1 MGLLDYLQNVRA
13 NYDRIREE
21 QKKRSLLSQLGRA
34 ASAIIPD
41 PIEQKISSALSP
53 VMTSARD
60 SARQAAVN
68 TASALPFVG
77 PAIRAADAFR
87 SAPEPVRNEIA
98 QNAGATASLAG
109 KIGLGALQGVGE
121 FGARQM
127 DRVFGFNGQKP
138 LDIGGIASD
147 VGAIPRDFLIRPT
160 YRAATG
166 FATSGISRLMGI
178 ETPESIPAPTSKLGQ
193 FFLGTDPIKSVRGME
208 QAAPATAEALG
219 YSPAFAQNA
228 APFIG
233 VGLMA
238 SDLFPF
244 SPKKAGGKVAREIAE
259 DAATKAAKEAA
270 EKAARE
276 AVGDVGEAAVR
287 DVISSANKPAA
298 FGNVLDTIK
307 QTSKKEDVLTVFS
320 GSEKAKGS
328 RYFTAD
334 KAYAETYA
342 GKNGSVTS
350 VEIPK
355 SQIFDTRNPQ
365 DLEIL
370 KKVSPDTEVDSTSNL
385 VISTGDAKTLEN
397 RLRQAGY
404 KYDAIALS
412 ENTGLGDDVSYFV
425 ARPFLERN
433 PKATSLRQALPEA
446 SRAALPGTGGIPT
459 PEVPLSKAH
468 GEISSFYNT
477 DRLNIPQAGRDAI
490 QAEIRN
496 AQKIIK
502 DTVGETLTNKEVLD
516 RAATTSKVWNQII
529 PRELTEAKAASNL
542 KLRQEI
548 AAMRKTET
556 VDENYVR
563 LLLADKSYSGD
574 IARRLQARKI
584 GADPKTASS
593 IDSLLE
599 SIRKT
604 GAEADDIIEASK
616 GVDFTNPEAVAAF
629 YRKFVKPKASDWID
643 LIRYNSML
651 SSPTTH
657 LVNIMSNFVN
667 TGIVAPIEK
676 TVSGLVDATRS
687 AIFGTQR
694 THFAGEGLAYAKGY
708 YSNLRTASQKFWDA
722 FGQKTLSGNIDTR
735 SIPMALEGTKAR
747 KIENVLAIPS
757 RLLEAADQFAVSL
770 VESGAESGLKFKAA
784 RGVDVGDIAQ
794 KSSEEAAYRLY
805 RQRIGSRDEGYL
817 LGALETLPG
826 AILEWRNSKNPFTRN
841 LFKWTFPFVN
851 TGTQLFKQGVEYS
864 PLGLATLAGNP
875 AKVEQLTKAAI
886 GTATAIAIATL
897 VEGDKI
903 TWAEPTDTEQKNA
916 FRAAGMQPY
925 SVKIGDT
932 WVQYSKLPPV
942 LAWNFALVAAVKDS
956 NANQKIDDS
965 TADKILSI
973 ASKYL
978 TFFTDQSYMKQVGS
992 IVNASKGDEFAL
1004 TNFATSFP
1012 QQLIPFRGLMSW
1024 IERAID
1030 PVQRQAD
1037 PEGTDLERSLQTM
1050 MAQIPGLANLVPP
1063 RMGPDGQP
1071 VENQNRILNALSPI
1085 KMTNEDPEGA
1095 KTYQDILSAVR
1106 TNQEETRAA
1115 ADLRAR
1121 ATKTDLEILAL
1132 PPAERAARFDEIAAT
1147 DPALADKIRE
1157 VAKERALNL
1166 TELDRKIKE
1175 LNIGNGN
1182 RAQFIWNQLQSMSTD
1197 EQRAQYWDDLAKK
1210 GIITDEVAKQL
1221 RELIG
1226 K

>member
-1 MGLLDYLQNVRA
+1 MN
-13 NYDRIREE
+13 
-21 QKKRSLLSQLGRA
+21 
-34 ASAIIPD
+34 
-41 PIEQKISSALSP
+41 
-53 VMTSARD
+53 
-60 SARQAAVN
+60 
-68 TASALPFVG
+68 
-77 PAIRAADAFR
+77 
-87 SAPEPVRNEIA
+87 
-98 QNAGATASLAG
+98 
-109 KIGLGALQGVGE
+109 
-121 FGARQM
+121 
-127 DRVFGFNGQKP
+127 
-138 LDIGGIASD
+138 
-147 VGAIPRDFLIRPT
+147 
-160 YRAATG
+160 
-166 FATSGISRLMGI
+166 
-178 ETPESIPAPTSKLGQ
+178 
-193 FFLGTDPIKSVRGME
+193 
-208 QAAPATAEALG
+208 
-219 YSPAFAQNA
+219 
-228 APFIG
+228 
-233 VGLMA
+233 
-238 SDLFPF
+238 
-244 SPKKAGGKVAREIAE
+244 
-259 DAATKAAKEAA
+259 
-270 EKAARE
+270 
-276 AVGDVGEAAVR
+276 
-287 DVISSANKPAA
+287 
-298 FGNVLDTIK
+298 
-307 QTSKKEDVLTVFS
+307 
-320 GSEKAKGS
+320 
-328 RYFTAD
+328 
-334 KAYAETYA
+334 
-342 GKNGSVTS
+342 
-350 VEIPK
+350 
-355 SQIFDTRNPQ
+355 
-365 DLEIL
+365 
-370 KKVSPDTEVDSTSNL
+370 
-385 VISTGDAKTLEN
+385 
-397 RLRQAGY
+397 
-404 KYDAIALS
+404 
-412 ENTGLGDDVSYFV
+412 
-425 ARPFLERN
+425 
-433 PKATSLRQALPEA
+433 
-446 SRAALPGTGGIPT
+446 
-459 PEVPLSKAH
+459 

-490 QAEIRN
+490 QAEIKN
-496 AQKIIK
+496 AQDVLKN
-502 DTVGETLTNKEVLD
+502 TVGETLTNKEVLD
-516 RAATTSKVWNQII
+516 RAATTSRILESTVT
-529 PRELTEAKAASNL
+529 REQTAAKIAADLRLRQSIADSAKTGEIGPEFIDLWIKDKAAG
-542 KLRQEI
+542 E
-548 AAMRKTET
+548 
-556 VDENYVR
+556 
-563 LLLADKSYSGD
+563 D
-574 IARRLQARKI
+574 IARQLQARKI
-584 GADPKTASS
+584 GADPKTASA

-599 SIRKT
+599 AIRKT

-616 GVDFTNPEAVAAF
+616 GVDFTNPEQVAAF

-676 TVSGLVDATRS
+676 TVSGVIDATRS

-735 SIPMALEGTKAR
+735 SIPMALKGTAAR
-747 KIENVLAIPS
+747 GVEDTLNVAS

-770 VESGAESGLKFKAA
+770 VESGSESGLKYKAA
-784 RGVDVGDIAQ
+784 RGVDVGDIA
-794 KSSEEAAYRLY
+794 KKASEEATYRLY
-805 RQRIGSRDEGYL
+805 RQRIGSRSEGHL
-817 LGALETLPG
+817 LGALDVIPG
-826 AILEWRNSKNPFTRN
+826 AILEWRNSKNPLVRN

-875 AKVEQLTKAAI
+875 AKLEQLTKAAI
-886 GTATAIAIATL
+886 GTATAIAIASL
-897 VEGDKI
+897 AEDDRI

-1012 QQLIPFRGLMSW
+1012 QQLIPFRSLMSW
-1024 IERAID
+1024 IERAVD

-1037 PEGTDLERSLQTM
+1037 PDASDLERSLQTM
-1050 MAQIPGLANLVPP
+1050 MAQIPGLATMVPP

-1071 VENQNRILNALSPI
+1071 VENQNRFLNALSPI
-1085 KMTNEDPEGA
+1085 KMTNENPEGA

-1121 ATKTDLEILAL
+1121 ATKADLEILAL
-1132 PPAERAARFDEIAAT
+1132 PPEERRARFDEIAAT
-1147 DPALADKIRE
+1147 DPDLADKIRE

-1182 RAQFIWNQLQSMSTD
+1182 RAQFIWQQLEAMSTSD
-1197 EQRAQYWDDLAKK
+1197 QRRQYWEDLVRK

-1221 RELIG
+1221 NELIN
-1226 K
+1226 KNSP

>member
-21 QKKRSLLSQLGRA
+21 QKKRSLLAQLGRA

-77 PAIRAADAFR
+77 PAVRAVDAFR

-138 LDIGGIASD
+138 LDIGGIARD

-244 SPKKAGGKVAREIAE
+244 SPKKAGSKVAREVAE
-259 DAATKAAKEAA
+259 EAATKAAKEAA

-276 AVGDVGEAAVR
+276 AAGNVGEA
-287 DVISSANKPAA
+287 
-298 FGNVLDTIK
+298 
-307 QTSKKEDVLTVFS
+307 
-320 GSEKAKGS
+320 
-328 RYFTAD
+328 
-334 KAYAETYA
+334 
-342 GKNGSVTS
+342 
-350 VEIPK
+350 
-355 SQIFDTRNPQ
+355 
-365 DLEIL
+365 
-370 KKVSPDTEVDSTSNL
+370 
-385 VISTGDAKTLEN
+385 
-397 RLRQAGY
+397 
-404 KYDAIALS
+404 
-412 ENTGLGDDVSYFV
+412 V
-425 ARPFLERN
+425 AREAIDS
-433 PKATSLRQALPEA
+433 ATSLPRALPEA
-446 SRAALPGTGGIPT
+446 SRAALPGTGGIRT
-459 PEVPLSKAH
+459 PEAALPKMN

-490 QAEIRN
+490 QAEIKN
-496 AQKIIK
+496 AQTVLK

-516 RAATTSKVWNQII
+516 RAATTSRILESTVT
-529 PRELTEAKAASNL
+529 REQTAAKIAADL
-542 KLRQEI
+542 KLRQSIADSAKTGEI
-548 AAMRKTET
+548 GPEFIDLWIKDKAAGE
-556 VDENYVR
+556 
-563 LLLADKSYSGD
+563 D
-574 IARRLQARKI
+574 IARQLQARKI

-599 SIRKT
+599 AIRKT

-629 YRKFVKPKASDWID
+629 YRQFVKPKASDWID

-735 SIPMALEGTKAR
+735 SIPMALEGTRAR
-747 KIENVLAIPS
+747 KVENALAIPS

-770 VESGAESGLKFKAA
+770 VESGAEGGLRYKAA
-784 RGVDVGDIAQ
+784 RGVDVGDIAAR
-794 KSSEEAAYRLY
+794 SSDEAAYRLY
-805 RQRIGSRDEGYL
+805 RQRIGSRNEGPL
-817 LGALETLPG
+817 LGAIEFIPQKLLEARASTNPVV
-826 AILEWRNSKNPFTRN
+826 RNISK
-841 LFKWTFPFVN
+841 WSFPFVN

-897 VEGDKI
+897 AEGDRI

-1024 IERAID
+1024 IERAVD

-1037 PEGTDLERSLQTM
+1037 PDASDLERSLQTM

-1121 ATKTDLEILAL
+1121 ATKTDLEILSL
-1132 PPAERAARFDEIAAT
+1132 PQEERAARFDEIAAT

-1175 LNIGNGN
+1175 LNIDNGN

-1197 EQRAQYWDDLAKK
+1197 EQRAQYWDDLARK

-1221 RELIG
+1221 RALIG